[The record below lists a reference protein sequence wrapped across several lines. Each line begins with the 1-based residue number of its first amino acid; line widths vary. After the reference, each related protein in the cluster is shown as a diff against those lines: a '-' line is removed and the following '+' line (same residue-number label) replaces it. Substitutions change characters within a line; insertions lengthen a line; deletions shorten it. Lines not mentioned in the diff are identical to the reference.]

1 MFAVVEVATRP
12 RPPMAVRQPRD
23 EHMQKRVNKKPVLI
37 ASNDWTY
44 QSTKLSGG
52 IFIKVSPRFTCMIV
66 QIAPYYPVLF
76 VNNQQL

>member
-1 MFAVVEVATRP
+1 MFAVVEVATRS

-52 IFIKVSPRFTCMIV
+52 IFIKVSARFTCMIV